1 MCSRVE
7 DVVIW
12 VGVAEDGVY
21 RKDGRRKK
29 EGECS
34 VFK

>member
-1 MCSRVE
+1 M
-7 DVVIW
+7 VIW
-12 VGVAEDGVY
+12 VGVAEDGVC
-21 RKDGRRKK
+21 RKDGKRKK